1 MIGIRPLLAA
11 TLDPLND
18 PTVLNRIRFPV
29 FCSPKLD
36 GIRAISMGSGQL
48 LSRSGKLIPSKQA
61 RALFGGFNKLDGELI
76 YDTPTIP
83 NVYNVTQS
91 FVMSIA
97 KPALGDDGLP
107 LLRYYVF
114 DRITDDPYEVRN
126 KSLPVGDKWL
136 IPLPQ
141 THISSLDTLLVYE
154 EECLK
159 AGYEGIMIRS
169 INGLYK
175 QGRATLNDQI
185 LMKLK
190 RFSEF
195 EARIVAFEEQLT
207 NLNTPILDDLGYTE
221 RSTSKE
227 NLVPADTLGS
237 IIVDYQGTPLSVSC
251 GCMDHAMR
259 KHVWRN
265 QKLFLGKVIVVRHLD
280 KNLIGYLPRFGRFA
294 GFREDGR

>member
-1 MIGIRPLLAA
+1 MTAIRPLLAA

-18 PTVLNRIRFPV
+18 PTVLSRIRFPV

-36 GIRAISMGSGQL
+36 GIRAISMGGGQL
-48 LSRSGKLIPSKQA
+48 LSRSGKLIPSRQA

-76 YDTPTIP
+76 YDNPTIP

-114 DRITDDPYEVRN
+114 DRITDDPYNIRDQ
-126 KSLPVGDKWL
+126 SLPKGDKWL
-136 IPLPQ
+136 IPLTQ
-141 THISSLDTLLVYE
+141 TYTSSLDNLLIYE
-154 EECLK
+154 EQCLT

-169 INGLYK
+169 INGPYK
-175 QGRATLNDQI
+175 HGRATLNDQI

-195 EARIVAFEEQLT
+195 EAPIIGFEEQLT

-221 RSTSKE
+221 RSTAKDR
-227 NLVPADTLGS
+227 LVPADTLGS
-237 IIVDYQGTPLSVSC
+237 IIVDYQGTALPVSC
-251 GCMDHAMR
+251 GCLDHSTR
-259 KHVWRN
+259 KHIWRN
-265 QKLFLGKVIVVRHLD
+265 QKIFIGKVIVVRHLD

>member
-1 MIGIRPLLAA
+1 VIAIRPLLAA

-18 PTVLNRIRFPV
+18 PKVLNKIRFPV

-36 GIRAISMGSGQL
+36 GIRAISMGGGQL

-76 YDTPTIP
+76 YDNPTIP

-114 DRITDDPYEVRN
+114 DRITDDPYDVRY
-126 KSLPVGDKWL
+126 KSLPTGDKWL
-136 IPLPQ
+136 IPLTQ
-141 THISSLDTLLVYE
+141 TYIANMDAMLIYE
-154 EECLK
+154 DKCLA

-169 INGLYK
+169 INGPYK
-175 QGRATLNDQI
+175 HGRANLNDQI

-195 EARIVAFEEQLT
+195 EAPIIGFEEQLT
-207 NLNTPILDDLGYTE
+207 NLNKPILDDLGYTE

>member
-1 MIGIRPLLAA
+1 MIQTRALLAA

-18 PTVLNRIRFPV
+18 PFVLNKIRFPV

-36 GIRAISMGSGQL
+36 GIRALSINGRL

-61 RALFGGFNKLDGELI
+61 QTMFSHFNKLDGELI
-76 YDTPTIP
+76 YDSPTIP
-83 NVYNVTQS
+83 NVYNITQS

-97 KPALGDDGLP
+97 KPALDKNNQP

-114 DRITDDPYEVRN
+114 DRVTEDPYKVRYD
-126 KSLPVGDKWL
+126 SLPSGDNWL
-136 IPLPQ
+136 KTLEQ
-141 THISSLDTLLVYE
+141 TYITHLDDLLAYE
-154 EECLK
+154 EKCLLE
-159 AGYEGIMIRS
+159 GYEGIMIRS
-169 INGLYK
+169 IEGPYK
-175 QGRATLNDQI
+175 HGRATLNDQI

-195 EARIVAFEEQLT
+195 EAPIIGFEEQYT
-207 NLNTPILDDLGYTE
+207 NLNTPIIDDLGYTE

-227 NLVPADTLGS
+227 GLVPADTLGA
-237 IIVDYQGTPLSVSC
+237 IIVDYQGEPLNISC

-265 QKLFLGKVIVVRHLD
+265 KHVFLNKIAVVRHLD
-280 KNLIGYLPRFGRFA
+280 KNLVGYRPRFGRFA